1 MKILTEKEQLRNK
14 LSEIELAIESSL
26 IEMNRTYSRR
36 ERKTNWGV
44 LSFIIDP
51 YWLLDFRFKK
61 NQTQVKL
68 LEEYRDIISDRL
80 VKQISK

>member
-26 IEMNRTYSRR
+26 IEMNRVYSRR
-36 ERKTNWGV
+36 ERKTNWGIF
-44 LSFIIDP
+44 SFISDP
-51 YWLLDFRFKK
+51 YWLLDATLKK
-61 NQTQVKL
+61 KQTQVKL